1 MVQRGWRERSELR
14 GAAIKGKAGGRA
26 GGRAGRPGSIRG
38 AEHAQLQE
46 DIALER
52 PQLPDAEPTAEVLL
66 AHGRVALL
74 QLHRV
79 HLREALHFLL
89 LLELRVV
96 RRHLWRDSGRER
108 LRAHGHRAA
117 APEAADQPLQRL
129 AASRHHQVQARGR
142 AAGVPNQGR
151 SIDFL
156 PSADLLGRGRRDA
169 AAAGGGNT
177 VCLQPSC
184 MCRLFS
190 LFFEFI

>member
-108 LRAHGHRAA
+108 PRAHGHRAA

-142 AAGVPNQGR
+142 AAGVPKEDR
-151 SIDFL
+151 STSCPHQI
-156 PSADLLGRGRRDA
+156 LGRGRRDA